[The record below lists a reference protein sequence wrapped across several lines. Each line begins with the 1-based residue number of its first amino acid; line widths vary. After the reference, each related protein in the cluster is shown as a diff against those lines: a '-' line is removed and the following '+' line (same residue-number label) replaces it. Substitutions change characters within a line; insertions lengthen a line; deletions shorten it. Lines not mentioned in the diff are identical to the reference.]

1 MITRILAASA
11 LSLAMFATFAS
22 AAPRSASHEEASQDN
37 MKCFVGTYNAATSLC
52 TVAGPATIQKNTYQT
67 TADGRSHYEAAQD
80 NMRCFVG
87 AYDISTGECIV
98 PGKGQRVTVL
108 SAPESLGG
116 SNASGNSIHNFN

>member
-22 AAPRSASHEEASQDN
+22 AAPRGTTHEEASQDN
-37 MKCFVGTYNAATSLC
+37 MKCFVGAYNAATSLC
-52 TVAGPATIQKNTYQT
+52 TVSGAATVQKNSYQP
-67 TADGRSHYEAAQD
+67 TADGRSHYEAAQE

-98 PGKGQRVTVL
+98 PGKGQSVTVL
-108 SAPESLGG
+108 TAPQSLGG